1 MARIRTI
8 KPEFP
13 QSETVGALSRD
24 ARLLFIQL
32 WTASDDAGRLRGASR
47 LLASLLYPYD
57 TDALGLIDGWLDEL
71 ADKGCIRRYQV
82 DGNQYLEIVN
92 WLEHQKIDRPSP
104 SRLPSFDD
112 CSDIPREDSRALDAD
127 LGPRT
132 STKDQGP
139 RTVGA
144 SEDAPAK
151 PKRATAF
158 PKDFVLD
165 DERLAI
171 ADRHGIPAARAQG
184 VFDHFREHHIARGTT
199 FKDWEAAW
207 STWCRNDKKF
217 NGRPPIGGQNGTAT
231 RKDEWIAA
239 QRAAGEYGRSG
250 DPDAHAVS
258 EGWPQSSG

>member
-1 MARIRTI
+1 MRKANMSRWFRLYDDTLNDPKILKLSDKTYRVWI
-8 KPEFP
+8 GILCIASKHD
-13 QSETVGALSRD
+13 GALPPFED
-24 ARLLFIQL
+24 MALLLRMRHDKLQPELEKLIAAGLVDHDDEGLRPHNWQGRQFK
-32 WTASDDAGRLRGASR
+32 SDVSNDRVKRHRERQRNAQCNVTETPPETEADTDTDTESDKREGGAS
-47 LLASLLYPYD
+47 
-57 TDALGLIDGWLDEL
+57 
-71 ADKGCIRRYQV
+71 
-82 DGNQYLEIVN
+82 
-92 WLEHQKIDRPSP
+92 
-104 SRLPSFDD
+104 
-112 CSDIPREDSRALDAD
+112 
-127 LGPRT
+127 
-132 STKDQGP
+132 
-139 RTVGA
+139 
-144 SEDAPAK
+144 APAK

-165 DERLAI
+165 DELLAI

-199 FKDWEAAW
+199 FKDWKAAW

-217 NGRPPIGGQNGTAT
+217 NGRPPIGGRNGTAT